1 MPNEVIFLLILTAA
15 FSILW
20 ASRIKLLDLYFK
32 VVRLNIRR
40 KYVLSD
46 CKLKIDG
53 VEWSYLRGGSGAPI
67 ILLPGLGANKYQWG
81 PKIYDLVNC
90 GDLIILDLPSAGDSI
105 FAGGQDFD
113 PAVQVDHLGKLISNL
128 NLRDITIVGASIGG
142 LVAGMAAL
150 KFSKAIGR
158 TVLISPAGL
167 SGSKV
172 SDALSVFMET
182 GVHPFGY
189 ETVEQLNGLYRM
201 LFKSQPKIPIPLK
214 KYLALKN
221 KKEIK
226 RRLLALNAVKPYL
239 LNGLNEFV
247 KNNQGPL
254 LLVWGAFDLLF
265 DKSIAEELAER
276 GSGITV
282 SLVQSGHLP
291 YLETPQCT
299 YDLIRSFIESKKLPI
314 NFKKC

>member
-1 MPNEVIFLLILTAA
+1 MPNKLIFLLILAA
-15 FSILW
+15 ACSFLW
-20 ASRIKLLDLYFK
+20 GSRIKLFGLYFK
-32 VVRLNIRR
+32 VVRLKIRR
-40 KYVLSD
+40 KYGLSD

-53 VEWSYLRGGSGAPI
+53 VEWSYLRGGAGAPI
-67 ILLPGLGANKYQWG
+67 ILLPGLGSNKYQWG
-81 PKIYDLVNC
+81 PNIYELVNC

-105 FAGGQDFD
+105 FLGAQDFD
-113 PAVQVDHLGKLISNL
+113 PGVQVDHLGKLISNL
-128 NLRDITIVGASIGG
+128 NLQDITIVGASIGG

-150 KFSKAIGR
+150 KFSKVIGGV
-158 TVLISPAGL
+158 VLISPAGL

-189 ETVEQLNGLYRM
+189 ETVEQLDGLYRI
-201 LFKSQPKIPIPLK
+201 LFKSQPKIPLPLK

-226 RRLLALNAVKPYL
+226 RRLLAINAVKPYL
-239 LNGLNEFV
+239 LNGLNEFA
-247 KNNQGPL
+247 KNYQGPF

-276 GSGITV
+276 GSGTTV
-282 SLVQSGHLP
+282 SLVPSGHLP
-291 YLETPQCT
+291 YLEAPLPT
-299 YDLIRSFIESKKLPI
+299 YNLIRSFIDSKNI
-314 NFKKC
+314 AH